1 MFMPKYK
8 AIIDDILSKIKNGD
22 LEAGMKLPSQ
32 RNLAAQYRVNRSTII
47 QSLEI
52 LQSYGILESKAR
64 KGLYVS
70 KSNWNTYINHN
81 MNWHDY
87 IKNSASKNNQ
97 YFIQRINELEFDAH
111 ILRLSTGELSPQ
123 LIPNKQF
130 QDIFSKQTTTALKTN
145 YEHPLGN
152 LNLRK
157 AIVNHVKNWGLNVM
171 KQTFASLQV
180 HCKD

>member
-97 YFIQRINELEFDAH
+97 YFIAYYFKLYKNKHINYYFYK
-111 ILRLSTGELSPQ
+111 GV
-123 LIPNKQF
+123 F
-130 QDIFSKQTTTALKTN
+130 YDIIKKRRS
-145 YEHPLGN
+145 LG
-152 LNLRK
+152 L
-157 AIVNHVKNWGLNVM
+157 
-171 KQTFASLQV
+171 
-180 HCKD
+180 